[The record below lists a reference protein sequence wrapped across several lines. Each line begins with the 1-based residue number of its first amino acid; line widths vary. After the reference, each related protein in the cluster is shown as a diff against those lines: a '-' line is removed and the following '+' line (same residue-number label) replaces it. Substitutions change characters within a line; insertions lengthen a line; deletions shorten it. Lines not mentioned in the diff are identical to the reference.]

1 MQLRFLVVSFLLAAS
16 ACGTEA
22 PPAAAPADQ
31 AAAHAHT
38 SPPAVAPA
46 PSAAALTRVEDPS
59 LVCMVNN
66 QLMAKPQIPVEVNGL
81 TYYGCCAMCK
91 ERLATD
97 VAAREARDPVTGETV
112 DKAKAVMASDAD
124 GVIYYFARTDTLNRY
139 RAR

>member
-1 MQLRFLVVSFLLAAS
+1 MQLRLLVVSFLLAAS

-22 PPAAAPADQ
+22 PPAAAPTDHE
-31 AAAHAHT
+31 AAHART
-38 SPPAVAPA
+38 SSPAVAPA
-46 PSAAALTRVEDPS
+46 SSAVALTRVDDPS

-66 QLMAKPQIPVEVNGL
+66 QLMATPQIPVEVNGL

-112 DKAKAVMASDAD
+112 DKAKAVMASDPD
-124 GVIYYFARTDTLNRY
+124 GAIYYFARTDTLNRF
-139 RAR
+139 RVR